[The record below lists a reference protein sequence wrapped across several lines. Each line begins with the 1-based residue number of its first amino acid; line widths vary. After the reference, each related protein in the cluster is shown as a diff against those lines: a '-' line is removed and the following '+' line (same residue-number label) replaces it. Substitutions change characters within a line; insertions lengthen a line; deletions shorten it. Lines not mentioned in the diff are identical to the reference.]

1 MTSLLNLIYIVQ
13 GMGGTV
19 PGLRPGHP
27 LTHNV
32 DASYYSQGV
41 VLMGDART
49 EDKDL
54 LLAIHEALETPP
66 GQP

>member
-1 MTSLLNLIYIVQ
+1 
-13 GMGGTV
+13 MGGTV

-32 DASYYSQGV
+32 DATYYSQGV

-66 GQP
+66 SQP